1 MPTCKHCGEQIRW
14 VESMGWVH
22 GGIGDEIRTRCR
34 AGNTEA
40 QATDEWLATL
50 RFIE

>member
-1 MPTCKHCGEQIRW
+1 MPTCKHCGETIRW

-22 GGIGDEIRTRCR
+22 DVLGSTIRVACTGGNVAE
-34 AGNTEA
+34 
-40 QATDEWLATL
+40 ATDEWLATL